1 MKRRTLL
8 GLQAVISIISLCFA
22 LCVAPAVDTDNSADS
37 FEKSSE
43 ISVTVNE
50 AAALL
55 EKTEATAVA
64 LTYTE
69 DELTERFSVMLNL
82 NHCYDEA
89 FSSDTSI
96 AAVSAFVL
104 SDYAVDFPG
113 IGLCVNTCLVEGFA
127 QSFYG
132 RTLDPQVF
140 ESDLNPENYYIIPA
154 IELGSEVHRVF
165 SFTQNGDTFEV
176 ISTVTSY
183 YGGDDTVSRLARSV
197 FVRND
202 ASEFGFNLISSEL
215 L

>member
-8 GLQAVISIISLCFA
+8 GLQAVISMICLCFA
-22 LCVAPAVDTDNSADS
+22 LCVAPTISTEAPTDRVEAH
-37 FEKSSE
+37 SE

-50 AAALL
+50 AAALA
-55 EKTEATAVA
+55 EETETTAVA
-64 LTYTE
+64 HAYTE
-69 DELTERFSVMLNL
+69 DELFERFSVMLNL

-89 FSSDTSI
+89 FSSDASI

-113 IGLCVNTCLVEGFA
+113 VGLCVNTCLIEGFA
-127 QSFYG
+127 ESFYG
-132 RTLDPQVF
+132 RTLDPEVF
-140 ESDLNPENYYIIPA
+140 ESDSAPENYYIIPA
-154 IELGSEVHRVF
+154 VELGSEVHRVF
-165 SFTQNGDTFEV
+165 SVTQSGDTFEV

-183 YGGDDTVSRLARSV
+183 YGGDDTVSRLSHSV

>member
-1 MKRRTLL
+1 MKRRTVL
-8 GLQAVISIISLCFA
+8 GLQAVISIICLCFA
-22 LCVAPAVDTDNSADS
+22 LCVAPTISTEAPADRV
-37 FEKSSE
+37 EAHSE

-50 AAALL
+50 AAALA
-55 EKTEATAVA
+55 EETETTTVA
-64 LTYTE
+64 HAYTE
-69 DELTERFSVMLNL
+69 DELFERFSVMLNL

-89 FSSDTSI
+89 FSSDASI

-113 IGLCVNTCLVEGFA
+113 VGLCVNTCLIEGFA
-127 QSFYG
+127 ESFYG
-132 RTLDPQVF
+132 KTLDPEVF
-140 ESDLNPENYYIIPA
+140 ESDSAPENYYIIPA
-154 IELGSEVHRVF
+154 VELGSEVHRVF
-165 SFTQNGDTFEV
+165 SVTQSGDTFEV

-183 YGGDDTVSRLARSV
+183 YGGDDTVSRLSHSI

>member
-8 GLQAVISIISLCFA
+8 GLQAVISMICLCFA
-22 LCVAPAVDTDNSADS
+22 LCVAPAVSTEAPADRV
-37 FEKSSE
+37 EAPSE

-50 AAALL
+50 AAALA
-55 EKTEATAVA
+55 EETETTTVA
-64 LTYTE
+64 HTYTE
-69 DELTERFSVMLNL
+69 DELFERFSVMLNL

-89 FSSDTSI
+89 FSSDASI

-104 SDYAVDFPG
+104 SDYTVDFPG
-113 IGLCVNTCLVEGFA
+113 VGLCVNTCLIEGFA
-127 QSFYG
+127 ESFYG
-132 RTLDPQVF
+132 RTLDPEVF
-140 ESDLNPENYYIIPA
+140 ESDSAPENYYIIPA
-154 IELGSEVHRVF
+154 VELGSEVHRVF
-165 SFTQNGDTFEV
+165 SVTQSGDTFEV

-183 YGGDDTVSRLARSV
+183 YGGDDTVSRLSHSV